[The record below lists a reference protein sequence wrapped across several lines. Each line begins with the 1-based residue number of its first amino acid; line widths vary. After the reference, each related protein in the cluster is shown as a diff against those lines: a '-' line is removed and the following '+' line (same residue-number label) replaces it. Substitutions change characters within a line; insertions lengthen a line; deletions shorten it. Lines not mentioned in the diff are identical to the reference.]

1 VLLGMPKLTV
11 VDRPPVTAMERLVED
26 YLDHHRGM
34 GHSIRTTR
42 DAYGYPLRTLLLPF
56 CAAEGVEKPSQLTDR
71 HLNRLSGTLLETGH
85 PYALRPKPLAK
96 ASVHAYMRAI
106 NSFLSWVRKEGEKV
120 EARAPLPKVGRPV
133 IDVLTRAE
141 IQAMEDAAD
150 NERDKLIVRL
160 LADTGIRVSELLGL
174 RVPDIVEG
182 DGRHTFLKIRGKG
195 DKERL
200 VPLAPAL
207 ARRLRRFA
215 EKTRKEEAAT
225 NRIFIGLRRRP
236 GSGEYRPLTPS
247 GLGQVIRI
255 LAQTARIDKRVHP
268 HLFRHSFAT
277 QMLRKGMNPLLLQ
290 QTLGHADLT
299 MITKTYSH
307 LNQDDAYEAT
317 LKALLED

>member
-1 VLLGMPKLTV
+1 MPKLTV
-11 VDRPPVTAMERLVED
+11 VDPPLATTMERLVED
-26 YLDHHRGM
+26 YLDYHRGM

-42 DAYGYPLRTLLLPF
+42 DAYGYPLRTLFVPW
-56 CAAEGVEKPSQLTDR
+56 CAAEGIERPSQLTDK
-71 HLNRLSGTLLETGH
+71 HLNRLSGTLLEEGH
-85 PYALRPKPLAK
+85 PYAMRPKPLAK

-120 EARAPLPKVGRPV
+120 EAKAPLPKLSRPV

-160 LADTGIRVSELLGL
+160 LADTGTRLSELLGV
-174 RVPDIVEG
+174 RTTDIVEN
-182 DGRHTFLKIRGKG
+182 DSRHAFLKIRGKG

-215 EKTRKEEAAT
+215 EKTRQEANST
-225 NRIFIGLRRRP
+225 RIFIALRRRP
-236 GSGEYRPLTPS
+236 SSGEYRPLTPS
-247 GLGQVIRI
+247 GLAQMIRI
-255 LAQTARIDKRVHP
+255 LGQTARIDKRVHP

-277 QMLRKGMNPLLLQ
+277 HMLRKGTNPLILQ

-299 MITKTYSH
+299 MITRTYSH

-317 LKALLED
+317 LKALLDE